1 MQRQCAAV
9 SFVAGTGPAG
19 GEAGCKNASG
29 VTMMYVALSS
39 DANLAPFANG
49 ASPSTGN
56 SPTAPSMSPSATHM
70 SGSAAS
76 MRLPVGLGAA
86 GVVAWALC
94 LL

>member
-1 MQRQCAAV
+1 M
-9 SFVAGTGPAG
+9 GPAG
-19 GEAGCKNASG
+19 GEDGCKNASG
-29 VTMMYVALSS
+29 VTMTYVALSS
-39 DANLAPFANG
+39 DMNLAPFAGG
-49 ASPSTGN
+49 ASPSMGMATGTT
-56 SPTAPSMSPSATHM
+56 TAASTSASATHM

>member
-1 MQRQCAAV
+1 M
-9 SFVAGTGPAG
+9 
-19 GEAGCKNASG
+19 N
-29 VTMMYVALSS
+29 YVALSS

-49 ASPSTGN
+49 ASPSTGTTN
-56 SPTAPSMSPSATHM
+56 AASPSPSATHM

-94 LL
+94 VL